1 MKPNAYTGLLWL
13 LSSPDSVSKVGILGH
28 WERLIV
34 AVIMSWDLRN
44 WFFGNAFLIDFW
56 AIEYACIK
64 LSWERWSS
72 LAGRIWMRAPVL
84 LGNMFVFSFV
94 ISDVYLSLRLF
105 CFYPEWFVST
115 FWYINLFACFTG
127 LCPVWSIFIFC
138 LVSIASYWE
147 SSALL
152 DPLFDICF
160 VGDRILKSLEPVLTY
175 NTLIGKS
182 VQEDAGIFWEAAVT
196 AAFASLGAQTGAS
209 WASIFVDLADIIV
222 ARWCVCEFA
231 AEHHFLLKWLRLVTD
246 CRQLVGIFW
255 CDPNLKV
262 LPMTSH
268 DKRSRVFEIFKVFY
282 H

>member
-13 LSSPDSVSKVGILGH
+13 LSFPYLVSEIGILGH
-28 WERLIV
+28 RERLIITF
-34 AVIMSWDLRN
+34 IMSQDLRN
-44 WFFGNAFLIDFW
+44 WFSWNAFFIDFW
-56 AIEYACIK
+56 AIEYALIK

-94 ISDVYLSLRLF
+94 IADVYWSLRLF
-105 CFYPEWFVST
+105 CLYPELIVLT
-115 FWYINLFACFTG
+115 FWHIYLFACFTG
-127 LCPVWSIFIFC
+127 LCPVGSIFIFC
-138 LVSIASYWE
+138 LVSIAPSLD

-152 DPLFDICF
+152 DPLFYLYF

-175 NTLIGKS
+175 DTLIGKS
-182 VQEDAGIFWEAAVT
+182 VQEGAGIFWEAAVT
-196 AAFASLGAQTGAS
+196 GAFTSLGAQTGAG
-209 WASIFVDLADIIV
+209 WASVFVDLADIVV

-231 AEHHFLLKWLRLVTD
+231 TEHHFLLEWLRLVTD

-255 CDPNLKV
+255 CDPDLKV

-268 DKRSRVFEIFKVFY
+268 NKCSRVFEIFKVFD